1 MAKYIIDIPKP
12 CSEDWNQM
20 TPLEKGRHCAVC
32 EKEIYDFSSYTEQEL
47 IEQIKKGGKLC
58 GRIPVKFLN
67 IPLDDGLHTSRGFR
81 FNGLVATF
89 VNLLVLTTVTTI
101 HGQESNRTEHFSV
114 DKKQDKSKGEAT
126 LYKKRILKGYIV
138 DEENFPLPGCVISIL
153 DTKESVET
161 DVNGEFKL
169 IIPDSVENELNI
181 QSTFMGLTTQ
191 IINVRDFDTLLKITM
206 VEEVREVEDVVIM
219 VAGEPTIVRMK

>member
-1 MAKYIIDIPKP
+1 MAKYTIDIPKP

-47 IEQIKKGGKLC
+47 IEQIKKGDKLC

-67 IPLDDGLHTSRGFR
+67 TPLNDGLHTSRGFR

-101 HGQESNRTEHFSV
+101 HGQKTNTTEHFRV
-114 DKKQDKSKGEAT
+114 DKNQDRSKDESK

-138 DEENFPLPGCVISIL
+138 DEENLPLPGCVISIL
-153 DTKESVET
+153 DTKE
-161 DVNGEFKL
+161 DVVADVYGEFKL
-169 IIPDSVENELNI
+169 IVPASIENELNL
-181 QSTFMGLTTQ
+181 QATFPGLITQ
-191 IINVRDFDTLLKITM
+191 IVNVRDFETLLKITM
-206 VEEVREVEDVVIM
+206 VEEVEEVVIILM
-219 VAGEPTIVRMK
+219 GEPTIVREK